1 MKDVGRLEGDV
12 VGVEH
17 VRRSSSMITTAR
29 SITAYL
35 GRCDRCVRPVRAD
48 LPEDRGKMTVVR
60 CPDCNGQLA
69 AERLVVVITTQ
80 DCDASCRGAYGRDCN
95 CGCAGVNHAR
105 LWGLRLR
112 SDELPESE
120 VLEQM
125 AALVKFYNNQV
136 AILQR
141 MADKEEK
148 AALKRSVAFN
158 AWIEQDGHED
168 LVFGILASENSRLTS
183 IKALIDN
190 NEIPHPA
197 QISLA
202 WSILAEEKATA

>member
-17 VRRSSSMITTAR
+17 VRRSSSMVTTAR
-29 SITAYL
+29 SVSAYL

-48 LPEDRGKMTVVR
+48 LPVDKGKMTVIR
-60 CPDCNGQLA
+60 CPDCNGELA
-69 AERLVVVITTQ
+69 AERLVVVTTTQ

-95 CGCAGVNHAR
+95 CGCSGVNHAR
-105 LWGLRLR
+105 LWGMRLK

-125 AALVKFYNNQV
+125 AALVRFYNNQV

-141 MADKEEK
+141 MADKEDK
-148 AALKRSVAFN
+148 ASRARSVAFN
-158 AWIEQDGHED
+158 AWIEQADHEE
-168 LVFGILASENSRLTS
+168 LVFGILASESPRLAS
-183 IKALIDN
+183 IKALINN
-190 NEIPHPA
+190 NEIPHPP
-197 QISLA
+197 QVNLA
-202 WSILAEEKATA
+202 RYILAEEKATA